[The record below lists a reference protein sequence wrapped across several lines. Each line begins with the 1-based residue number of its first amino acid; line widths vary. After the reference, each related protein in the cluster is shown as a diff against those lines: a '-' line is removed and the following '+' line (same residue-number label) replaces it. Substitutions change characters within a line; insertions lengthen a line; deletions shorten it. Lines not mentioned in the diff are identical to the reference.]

1 MSEEYVRRLNVT
13 SFWLLKSSTAKCNM
27 SMLCMHIRC
36 ITRNWKKAVIRDAID
51 TNCEIIIL
59 QIGRQRRATVTDD
72 QNGRYGGG
80 GLFDHRRDETRGRC
94 GQVWSSPVDRQ
105 HLRRET
111 RRHSRR
117 AVYISNGGPSTVLP
131 RAVPRDRMTSSRGF
145 DVRHHQQQR
154 CYLSAAGV
162 GPGTQLQATIKYLPL
177 RTRRHRRPRS
187 NSNVCF
193 IITILI
199 AASAAA
205 DAAV

>member
-1 MSEEYVRRLNVT
+1 
-13 SFWLLKSSTAKCNM
+13 
-27 SMLCMHIRC
+27 MLCMHIRC

-117 AVYISNGGPSTVLP
+117 AVYILNGGPSTVLP

-154 CYLSAAGV
+154 CYLSAAGEQV
-162 GPGTQLQATIKYLPL
+162 GQT
-177 RTRRHRRPRS
+177 HSFRPRS
-187 NSNVCF
+187 STCHWEHAGIVAQDQ
-193 IITILI
+193 TRTV
-199 AASAAA
+199 ASL
-205 DAAV
+205 